1 MPVIDRVKWDGR
13 ADMLAWKFP
22 SEELSTWTQL
32 IVSETQLAF
41 VVKDGIYQGPF
52 EAGRHVLETENIPL
66 LRGLMGIPFGGKTPF
81 SAEVWYVN
89 LLTNLDV
96 KWGTSDPIQLQ
107 DPAYGI
113 LVPIRAFGQYG
124 IRIGDAKKFL
134 LKLVGVVPSFDSSAL
149 STFFKGVLTTKIKTS
164 IGNAIL
170 KHGKSVLE
178 LSTELENISDLV
190 KNSLAPEMEN
200 YGVALSQFN
209 INSINV
215 PEGNPAV
222 VKLRDALAKR
232 AEMRIL
238 GYSYQ
243 QERSFDVMEGAAR
256 NEGTAGGVIGAGIGL
271 GMGVNVG
278 QTIGGQMGQIV
289 QGTGMGPQSTPPTP
303 SPGSAAQV
311 QTFPCNSCGNQIAAG
326 VKFCPSCGDPVDPCP
341 KCGADNRKGAS
352 NCSACGASLPTEC
365 MQCKAM
371 VPPESKFCPSCGN
384 KMTATCKSCNCDLRP
399 GTKFCSECGAPQ

>member
-32 IVSETQLAF
+32 IVAETQLAF
-41 VVKDGIYQGPF
+41 VVKEGIYQGPF

-96 KWGTSDPIQLQ
+96 KWGTADPIQLQ

-113 LVPIRAFGQYG
+113 LVPVRAFGQYG
-124 IRIGDAKKFL
+124 IRISDAKKFL

-149 STFFKGVLTTKIKTS
+149 ATFFKGVLTTKLKTS

-190 KNSLAPEMEN
+190 KNSLTPEMEN

-215 PEGNPAV
+215 PDGNPAV

-238 GYSYQ
+238 GYNYQ

-278 QTIGGQMGQIV
+278 QTIGGQMGQIA
-289 QGTGMGPQSTPPTP
+289 GNTGMGGGPASGG
-303 SPGSAAQV
+303 PGSGPV
-311 QTFPCNSCGNQIAAG
+311 FPCSNCGNQLASGA
-326 VKFCPSCGDPVDPCP
+326 KFCPACGDPVDPCP
-341 KCGADNRKGAS
+341 KCGADNARGSAK
-352 NCSACGASLPTEC
+352 CSACGTSLPTEC
-365 MQCKAM
+365 GKCKAM
-371 VPPESKFCPSCGN
+371 VPSDAKFCLSCGN
-384 KMTATCKSCNCDLRP
+384 KMTNNCKDCSAELAA
-399 GTKFCSECGAPQ
+399 GAKFCGQCGAAQ